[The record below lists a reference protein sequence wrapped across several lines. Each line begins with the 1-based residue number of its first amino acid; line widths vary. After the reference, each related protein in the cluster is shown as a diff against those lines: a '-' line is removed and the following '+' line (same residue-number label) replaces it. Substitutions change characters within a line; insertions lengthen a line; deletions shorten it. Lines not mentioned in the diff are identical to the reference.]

1 MKCASEVKVAG
12 QWNAAEAVDRVVL
25 DAGDRQ
31 RRRIVLTGEGGTAF
45 LLDLPQA
52 TALRDGDGLV
62 LDDSSIVRVVGR
74 PERWTP
80 RARL

>member
-1 MKCASEVKVAG
+1 MKRASEVKVAG

-80 RARL
+80 EAH

>member
-1 MKCASEVKVAG
+1 MPATG
-12 QWNAAEAVDRVVL
+12 
-25 DAGDRQ
+25 G
-31 RRRIVLTGEGGTAF
+31 GEGGTAF

-74 PERWTP
+74 PVRWTP